1 VVTLAGQNAIAG
13 GPLSGASIYEDVC
26 RYDGFGQ
33 HRYGSAGAAKALDWI
48 SDELSRA
55 GLEVSSQVFTMG
67 RQYDFEQGS
76 LSVEG
81 RAISVVP
88 QWWVPESLGS
98 FTLSAPIV
106 PTGDAHGAFIR
117 LTIPYDGGAYL
128 TDAHRAALQAA
139 FARHPAGV
147 FLTIDHLSDEIFTY
161 NVDQE
166 QTPWPVPVM
175 LVARKDKVVLD
186 AADAMSRPL
195 TLMIKGSYRRDV
207 QGRNVI
213 GRVERRSGRAIV
225 LSTPVTSWFRS
236 TCERAPGIAA
246 FLAVA
251 RIAHA
256 QLCNVDLV
264 FVATAGH
271 EIGHGGMDHFIREEA
286 PLPEAIVAWVHFGSS
301 LACYAWQRDAAGNWV
316 TERTTDRTRFI
327 NRTRSLD
334 DLIRRHFK
342 EVKAID
348 RIGDEAAVGELQ
360 DVRAAGYPHFF
371 GMNGRHA
378 FFHTPADTAAGTGPE
393 ALEPV
398 VHAFAGALIEL
409 SSPMK

>member
-1 VVTLAGQNAIAG
+1 MAG
-13 GPLSGASIYEDVC
+13 GPLSGASLYEDVC
-26 RYDGFGQ
+26 RYDAFGQ
-33 HRYGSAGAAKALDWI
+33 HRYGSAGAAKAFDWI

-55 GLEVSSQVFTMG
+55 GLEVSSQAFTMG

-76 LSVEG
+76 LSLEG
-81 RAISVVP
+81 KAMSVVP

-106 PTGDAHGAFIR
+106 ATGDAHGAFLR

-128 TDAHRAALQAA
+128 TDAHRTALQAA
-139 FARHPAGV
+139 FARQPAGI
-147 FLTIDHLSDEIFTY
+147 FLTIDHPSDEIFTY

-166 QTPWPVPVM
+166 QTLWPVPVM
-175 LVARKDKVVLD
+175 LVARKDRVVLD
-186 AADAMSRPL
+186 TAEAMGRPL

-207 QGRNVI
+207 PGRNVI
-213 GRVERRSGRAIV
+213 GRVERRSDRTIV

-251 RIAHA
+251 RIARA
-256 QLCNVDLV
+256 QLRAIDLV

-271 EIGHGGMDHFIREEA
+271 EIGHGGMEHFIREEA
-286 PLPEAIVAWVHFGSS
+286 PPPEAVIAWVHFGSS
-301 LACYAWQRDAAGNWV
+301 LACYAWQRGVAGNWV
-316 TERTTDRTRFI
+316 TERAIDSTRFI
-327 NRTRSLD
+327 NRSQSLD

-342 EVKAID
+342 GVEAID
-348 RIGDEAAVGELQ
+348 RIGDAAAVGELQ

-371 GMNGRHA
+371 GMNGRHV
-378 FFHTPADTAAGTGPE
+378 FFHTPADTAAATGPE